1 MPNSAG
7 DDHVIKVWN
16 VNGNP
21 LSTIRPSSGFLGQ
34 RNAFTRSLAF
44 HPHLMV
50 MAASGD
56 NGSITVRNMYNTRDC
71 MMLIS
76 FSLALSCSQH
86 FDASLITPSIHY
98 Y

>member
-1 MPNSAG
+1 MSCVNSAG

-56 NGSITVRNMYNTRDC
+56 NGSITVSVD
-71 MMLIS
+71 
-76 FSLALSCSQH
+76 
-86 FDASLITPSIHY
+86 
-98 Y
+98 